1 MKTKLFYVSAL
12 ALIAASCSQTEM
24 EQLGQNPNIK
34 DEGKGIAFIANVNS
48 DAETRGDFEQSGNLF
63 YGKWFADKD
72 AIGVFY
78 KNNTSV
84 KPMHSATGQNVNS
97 GSWMGLLEN
106 STETQAFKF
115 RASASGNNGYF
126 VADSEDDMLA
136 LSGSW
141 TDINKPTFRAFY
153 PYNEKDYVATSNI
166 TLPDFSNVNQE
177 TADGYG
183 VMNKMF
189 FVSESSFEGEYD
201 ANDNSVAKDR
211 FNLDLKRVHPV
222 VWYQVKIGDLS
233 VTNEVYKRDYPFGFD
248 SRYGKLK
255 TVTLK
260 AKGNNEKSINPS
272 KLTFNSDDAWDIAYD
287 ELIISSAI
295 SDKTIANPKGFV
307 KGSADDAQEAITVNL
322 NNGAGLEWADNYTV
336 FMPVANIDRTEFV
349 ENDVDETMSAT
360 YTFEKIQIQK
370 DKDTRSNAWT
380 GDAWVAYPSSKGYEL
395 YEDNYTVYMNGS
407 DYVLEI
413 NKDFNLAEVFDA
425 SGYVTNTK
433 KGDGNNIAKSEIKHF
448 VSKVALNDDAD
459 YAFIRT
465 MTGLTNITLLENEE
479 IPAGAFSGLSNLVY
493 LNLPKVTTVGDNA
506 FPDNKYTDVYMGSYN
521 FEDEEGTN
529 QLDVRNTLLK
539 AESLE
544 RADISGVTTIGVLF
558 VQNQYP
564 TFMNF
569 TKLQEIKVQDNVI
582 LATAAFRGC
591 EALTKVDG
599 TVVLN
604 ATSNSQFA
612 NCVQLATINI
622 NGTVIPEAAFS
633 GCKLL
638 TTVSNG
644 DAAVVPSYIGESAFA
659 QTKLSDIDLSTATT
673 IGKSAFE
680 GCTSL
685 TGGDDKTLTVGA
697 ATHISDRAF
706 YGCNQLQNIT
716 FEAATS
722 IGADIL
728 NTASAIKKIEFKQV
742 FKLNTTPTKEVWC
755 FGSVTNT
762 KQLFCHKDQP
772 GVEFPIGGSPK
783 INLTNEQGGATYT
796 YTFMS
801 IDKKYGYQ

>member
-84 KPMHSATGQNVNS
+84 EPMHSATEQSVNS
-97 GSWMGLLEN
+97 SSWMGLQEN

-126 VADSEDDMLA
+126 VADSENDMLA

-153 PYNEKDYVATSNI
+153 PYNEEDYAATSNI

-183 VMNKMF
+183 VMDKMF

-255 TVTLK
+255 TVTLE

-287 ELIISSAI
+287 ELIIPSAI

-307 KGSADDAQEAITVNL
+307 KGSADDAQEAITVKL

-395 YEDNYTVYMNGS
+395 YEDNYTVYMKGS

-604 ATSNSQFA
+604 TTSNSQFA
-612 NCVQLATINI
+612 NCVKLATINI
-622 NGTVIPEAAFS
+622 KGDVIPEAAFS

-638 TTVSNG
+638 TTVNNG

-659 QTKLSDIDLSTATT
+659 QTKLSDIDLSAAKT

-706 YGCNQLQNIT
+706 YGCNKLQNIT

-728 NTASAIKKIEFKQV
+728 NAASAIKKIEFKQV
-742 FKLNTTPTKEVWC
+742 FKLDSKQTSKIFC
-755 FGSVTNT
+755 FGTNT
-762 KQLFCHKDQP
+762 EGKQLFCHKDQP
-772 GVEFPIGGSPK
+772 GVQFPIGGSPK
-783 INLTNEQGGATYT
+783 ITLTNEQDSATYT